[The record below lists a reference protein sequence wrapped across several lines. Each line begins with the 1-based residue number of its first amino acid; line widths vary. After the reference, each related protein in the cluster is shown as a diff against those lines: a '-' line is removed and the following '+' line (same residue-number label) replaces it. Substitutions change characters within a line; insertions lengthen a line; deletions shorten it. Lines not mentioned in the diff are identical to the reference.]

1 MTGAHCEDGDSGLG
15 APPPKGETALARV
28 LIEELDTSVDAN
40 AEQLWID
47 EEQHRY
53 DAYLK
58 GELETHRGDDVMNR
72 ARSRV
77 AAKYL

>member
-1 MTGAHCEDGDSGLG
+1 MKREKRVSL
-15 APPPKGETALARV
+15 PRTAQGSS
-28 LIEELDTSVDAN
+28 EPQSSVDAE
-40 AEQLWID
+40 AEHLWI
-47 EEQHRY
+47 EEAQRRY

-58 GELETHRGDDVMNR
+58 GELEALEGDDVMNR

>member
-1 MTGAHCEDGDSGLG
+1 MTGAYCDDGDSGPG
-15 APPPKGETALARV
+15 APTPKGETALARV

-47 EEQHRY
+47 EAQHRY

-58 GELETHRGDDVMNR
+58 GELEALSGEAVMNR
-72 ARSRV
+72 IRNPF
-77 AAKYL
+77 L